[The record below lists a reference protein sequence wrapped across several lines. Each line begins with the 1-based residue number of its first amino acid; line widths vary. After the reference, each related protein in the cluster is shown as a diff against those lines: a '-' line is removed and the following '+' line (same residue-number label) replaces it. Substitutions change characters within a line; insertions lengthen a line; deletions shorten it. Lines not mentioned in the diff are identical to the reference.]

1 MPQLSPDQ
9 LEAELASGKLR
20 AAYFLAGENRHR
32 KGALIKAIKNAAQAD
47 EFNYFEGDAA
57 DMRAGDIAALAGT
70 SPMLSSRR
78 LLVIHRAEK
87 FLAADRAT
95 LLEYLAQPLESTV
108 LVLETA
114 ENKLRD
120 DSLPKACSQAGASSV
135 FYHLRENEA
144 ASWVAQRARQ
154 LGLSLGVGA
163 ADALVEAAG
172 GDTAALESELG
183 KLSAYAF
190 GKKAPLSR
198 EDVLAT
204 LGFEKDE
211 SPFDLGRAVMSGDTR
226 RACELTDRLLYGGE
240 YPVLLLGRITD
251 ALLKLVRSRRML
263 AAGMPKDALFNE
275 LGLHRYFDREF
286 PSHAASFSN
295 DALLL
300 QALVKAVEADAEL
313 KSSSGEEPHALLKS
327 LIMRTHHARAVR

>member
-32 KGALIKAIKNAAQAD
+32 KEALIKAIKSAAQAD

-95 LLEYLAQPLESTV
+95 LVEYLAQPLESTV

-120 DSLPKACSQAGASSV
+120 DALPKACAAVGASSV
-135 FYHLRENEA
+135 FYHLREEEA

-154 LGLSLGVGA
+154 LGLSLGIGA
-163 ADALVEAAG
+163 ADALVDAAG
-172 GDTAALESELG
+172 GDTAALDTELA
-183 KLSAYAF
+183 KLSAYA
-190 GKKAPLSR
+190 GGRKAPLSR

-204 LGFEKDE
+204 MGFEKDE
-211 SPFDLGRAVMSGDTR
+211 NPFDLGRAVIAGETK
-226 RACELTDRLLYGGE
+226 RACELTDRLLDGGE
-240 YPVLLLGRITD
+240 YPVMLLGRITD

-263 AAGMPKDALFNE
+263 AAGMPKESLFNE
-275 LGLHRYFDREF
+275 LGLHRYFDRDF
-286 PSHAASFSN
+286 PRHAAAYSN
-295 DALLL
+295 DAVLL

-327 LIMRTHHARAVR
+327 LILRTHHARTAR